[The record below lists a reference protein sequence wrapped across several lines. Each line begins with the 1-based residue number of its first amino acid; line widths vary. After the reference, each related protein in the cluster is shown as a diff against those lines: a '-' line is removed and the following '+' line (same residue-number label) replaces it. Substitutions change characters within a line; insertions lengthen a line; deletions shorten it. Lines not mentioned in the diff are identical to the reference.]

1 MTRAEAERAFGR
13 PTKSSKR
20 IEGTLVLTTVSFDVD
35 DQRITADFVED
46 ILVRYTVSSK

>member
-13 PTKSSKR
+13 PTETSKKT
-20 IEGTLVLTTVSFDVD
+20 EGSVALTTLIFSIE

-46 ILVRYTVSSK
+46 ILVCYTISSK